1 MTEKDSLGV
10 IAVVPD
16 AWNDIVMPRHQV
28 LKRLAQ
34 HFPVVWVE
42 PARNWREYWR
52 PRSPR
57 FLAPASWSTPLPSL
71 DVLTPGWLH
80 PRFDRSPW
88 LKRTSIRSR
97 LSVARRRLIDRGARK
112 IVLYLWRDEFV
123 DALDLVA
130 HDFSCYHIDD
140 EYSFSDQS
148 QPNSERELTM
158 LRRVD
163 QVIVHSPGLMEKKGH
178 VNPRT
183 ALICNG
189 VDYESYVADY
199 VEPADIAAIARPRIG
214 YSGVIKKQLD
224 LGLIARLARERP
236 NHSFVLVGPVLNVSG
251 KERELAELKRL
262 PNVHMLGKKP
272 AEMLPAYVRYFDVC
286 LMCYELNDYTR
297 YIYPMKL
304 NEYLAT
310 GLPVISSPIDS
321 VLAFKDV
328 VSVAGSDAEWLAAI
342 DGGLKASM
350 RAEKAIA
357 DRRTVAQSN
366 DWNVLVNEI
375 AQLFQ
380 TGVERKR
387 VAI

>member
-1 MTEKDSLGV
+1 M
-10 IAVVPD
+10 
-16 AWNDIVMPRHQV
+16 
-28 LKRLAQ
+28 
-34 HFPVVWVE
+34 
-42 PARNWREYWR
+42 
-52 PRSPR
+52 
-57 FLAPASWSTPLPSL
+57 
-71 DVLTPGWLH
+71 
-80 PRFDRSPW
+80 
-88 LKRTSIRSR
+88 
-97 LSVARRRLIDRGARK
+97 
-112 IVLYLWRDEFV
+112 
-123 DALDLVA
+123 
-130 HDFSCYHIDD
+130 
-140 EYSFSDQS
+140 
-148 QPNSERELTM
+148 
-158 LRRVD
+158 
-163 QVIVHSPGLMEKKGH
+163 
-178 VNPRT
+178 
-183 ALICNG
+183 
-189 VDYESYVADY
+189 
-199 VEPADIAAIARPRIG
+199 
-214 YSGVIKKQLD
+214 
-224 LGLIARLARERP
+224 LARERP

-321 VLAFKDV
+321 VLAFRDV
-328 VSVAGSDAEWLAAI
+328 VSIAGSDAEWLAAI
-342 DGGLKASM
+342 DGSLKASM